1 MGRSTA
7 TEYSHRHPLCSY
19 VITCFGQRVVDD
31 ANQALVCVTDDR
43 DRRQSL
49 GGSSWLTDDDPEQI
63 IWDFTQHLCVLSGK
77 DSVFRETVNRIHID
91 RQIDVDTNQV
101 CLFNA
106 IESLI
111 QHLYLIILL
120 LSLFYL

>member
-1 MGRSTA
+1 M
-7 TEYSHRHPLCSY
+7 
-19 VITCFGQRVVDD
+19 VDD

-77 DSVFRETVNRIHID
+77 DSVVRETVNRIHID

-101 CLFNA
+101 CLLN
-106 IESLI
+106 ESS
-111 QHLYLIILL
+111 H
-120 LSLFYL
+120 